1 MWKFPWFP
9 LRVNTCTPLCQPL
22 DVGPITG
29 LRLSMMFSLWRVWQ
43 EVDRSLLSRHYLLDS
58 IHVRFVFFL
67 FFFLSIAW
75 VEPSFDTLIWNLLTV
90 RNNVE
95 PITLRKLLETYSN
108 RTTDSV
114 TSCGGN
120 SISSYIY
127 MHCILVEGM
136 SAVLIHR
143 DISLRYLSLIR
154 NGSEVNV
161 IMLPSNAS
169 GQAFFWL
176 FSMYGSSHC
185 SKGYWK
191 SIPQGGLFGI
201 SKSNWLLLINSG
213 IQIWCTLN
221 WTHTTNEK
229 GKFIDTTHCGNQVLY
244 SYWLSAE

>member
-9 LRVNTCTPLCQPL
+9 LRVNTCRPLCQPL

-29 LRLSMMFSLWRVWQ
+29 LRLSMIFSLWRVWQ
-43 EVDRSLLSRHYLLDS
+43 EVDRSLLSCHYLLDS
-58 IHVRFVFFL
+58 IHVRFVFFGFFSVYCLSWAL
-67 FFFLSIAW
+67 FCHS
-75 VEPSFDTLIWNLLTV
+75 DMNLLTV
-90 RNNVE
+90 GNNVE
-95 PITLRKLLETYSN
+95 AITLRKLLETHSN

-213 IQIWCTLN
+213 IQIWCTLKLDPYN
-221 WTHTTNEK
+221 ALWE
-229 GKFIDTTHCGNQVLY
+229 
-244 SYWLSAE
+244 

>member
-1 MWKFPWFP
+1 M
-9 LRVNTCTPLCQPL
+9 
-22 DVGPITG
+22 
-29 LRLSMMFSLWRVWQ
+29 
-43 EVDRSLLSRHYLLDS
+43 
-58 IHVRFVFFL
+58 
-67 FFFLSIAW
+67 
-75 VEPSFDTLIWNLLTV
+75 NLLTV
-90 RNNVE
+90 GNNVE
-95 PITLRKLLETYSN
+95 AITLRNFLETYSN

-185 SKGYWK
+185 SKGY
-191 SIPQGGLFGI
+191 
-201 SKSNWLLLINSG
+201 
-213 IQIWCTLN
+213 
-221 WTHTTNEK
+221 
-229 GKFIDTTHCGNQVLY
+229 
-244 SYWLSAE
+244 

>member
-1 MWKFPWFP
+1 M
-9 LRVNTCTPLCQPL
+9 
-22 DVGPITG
+22 
-29 LRLSMMFSLWRVWQ
+29 
-43 EVDRSLLSRHYLLDS
+43 
-58 IHVRFVFFL
+58 
-67 FFFLSIAW
+67 
-75 VEPSFDTLIWNLLTV
+75 NLLTV
-90 RNNVE
+90 GNNVE

-169 GQAFFWL
+169 GQAF
-176 FSMYGSSHC
+176 SGSFQCTVHLIALKDIERASH
-185 SKGYWK
+185 KGDFLEFPNRIGY
-191 SIPQGGLFGI
+191 
-201 SKSNWLLLINSG
+201 
-213 IQIWCTLN
+213 
-221 WTHTTNEK
+221 
-229 GKFIDTTHCGNQVLY
+229 Y
-244 SYWLSAE
+244 

>member
-1 MWKFPWFP
+1 M
-9 LRVNTCTPLCQPL
+9 
-22 DVGPITG
+22 
-29 LRLSMMFSLWRVWQ
+29 
-43 EVDRSLLSRHYLLDS
+43 
-58 IHVRFVFFL
+58 
-67 FFFLSIAW
+67 
-75 VEPSFDTLIWNLLTV
+75 NLLTV
-90 RNNVE
+90 GNNVE

-201 SKSNWLLLINSG
+201 SKSNWLLLINLG
-213 IQIWCTLN
+213 IQIWCTLKLDPYN
-221 WTHTTNEK
+221 ALWESI
-229 GKFIDTTHCGNQVLY
+229 KFCTVIGFLQSNFKVWHYDRFWFGQYKSRSVIPPWPKVWSLIHSLKIL
-244 SYWLSAE
+244 SWPSLSASIHIPCRMERILEI